1 MNYTWNQC
9 ESSIVIFESSLDHEK
24 ARNYE
29 KDKNIKSSILTDDK
43 LLLLRITLKVHFQ
56 DDSKQYQPLFENKAD
71 HRSFISKNRVFAYFG
86 ILAFFR
92 NKIWITKKPEK
103 TKKDKKK

>member
-1 MNYTWNQC
+1 MSPVYFNLYP
-9 ESSIVIFESSLDHEK
+9 EK

-29 KDKNIKSSILTDDK
+29 KDKNIKSILLTDDE
-43 LLLLRITLKVHFQ
+43 LLLLRITLKVNFQ

-71 HRSFISKNRVFAYFG
+71 HRSIISKNRVFAYFG

-92 NKIWITKKPEK
+92 NKVWISKKFEK
-103 TKKDKKK
+103 TKRLQKQIG

>member
-1 MNYTWNQC
+1 MSPVYFNLY
-9 ESSIVIFESSLDHEK
+9 HEK

-29 KDKNIKSSILTDDK
+29 KDKNIKSILLTDDE
-43 LLLLRITLKVHFQ
+43 LLLLRITLKVNFQ

-71 HRSFISKNRVFAYFG
+71 QRSVISKNRVFAYFG

-92 NKIWITKKPEK
+92 NKIWITKKREITKK
-103 TKKDKKK
+103 TKI